1 MTDAPRVPERL
12 RWTIELV
19 DVKPADHLFE
29 IGCGPGHAVALVC
42 ERLAHGTIT
51 AIDRS
56 PVMVAR
62 AKDRN
67 HGCVLVGRARIEHRT
82 LVNAKFAHRF
92 KKIFAINVNAFWT
105 DPEPS
110 FAALARLLHP
120 AGIAFLT
127 YEPPSESR
135 LRELQRR
142 LPKNLEDHKLEVVD
156 LKEQKFRKAVGVC
169 IIARA
174 K

>member
-1 MTDAPRVPERL
+1 VSGTPRIPERL
-12 RWTIELV
+12 QWTIGLV
-19 DVKPADHLFE
+19 DVQPADHLLE

-42 ERLAHGTIT
+42 DRLAHGTIT

-67 HGCVLVGRARIEHRT
+67 RGCVLVGRARIEQRT
-82 LVNAKFAHRF
+82 LVAATFERRF
-92 KKIFAINVNAFWT
+92 RKVFAINVNAFWT

-110 FAALARLLHP
+110 FAALTRLLHP
-120 AGIAFLT
+120 AGTAFLT
-127 YEPPSESR
+127 WEPPSQAR
-135 LRELQRR
+135 LRELQAR
-142 LPKNLEDHKLEVVD
+142 LPKRLQEHGLEMVALE
-156 LKEQKFRKAVGVC
+156 EQKFRRGVGLC
-169 IIARA
+169 IIARP

>member
-1 MTDAPRVPERL
+1 MSASPRIPERL
-12 RWTIELV
+12 QWTIGLV
-19 DVKPADHLFE
+19 DVKPSDHLLE
-29 IGCGPGHAVALVC
+29 IGCGLGYAVALVC

-56 PVMVAR
+56 PVMVAK

-67 HGCVLVGRARIEHRT
+67 RGCVLVGRARIEQRT
-82 LVNAKFAHRF
+82 LVDATFAQRF
-92 KKIFAINVNAFWT
+92 KKVFAINVNAFWT

-110 FAALARLLHP
+110 WAALARLLHP
-120 AGIAFLT
+120 GGNAFLT

-142 LPKNLEDHKLEVVD
+142 LPQHLEAHKLAVVD
-156 LKEQKFRKAVGVC
+156 LKEQKFRRGAGLC
-169 IIARA
+169 IIARP

>member
-1 MTDAPRVPERL
+1 MSAPPRIPERL
-12 RWTIELV
+12 QWTIELV
-19 DVKPADHLFE
+19 DVRPSDHLLE
-29 IGCGPGHAVALVC
+29 IGCGAGHAVALVC
-42 ERLAHGTIT
+42 DRLAHGTIT

-56 PVMVAR
+56 PVMVAK

-67 HGCVLVGRARIEHRT
+67 RGCVLVGRARIEQRS
-82 LVNAKFAHRF
+82 LVDAKFAQRF

-110 FAALARLLHP
+110 WAALARLLHP
-120 AGIAFLT
+120 AGNAFLT
-127 YEPPSESR
+127 YEPPSDSR

-142 LPKNLEDHKLEVVD
+142 LPKNLDEHGIEVVGI
-156 LKEQKFRKAVGVC
+156 KEQKFRRAVGLC